1 MNGEPLPDLSVII
14 VNWNTRELLLNCI
27 ESFFR
32 TVKGLSSEIFV
43 VDNGSSDGST
53 DSVRRAFPEI
63 EIIQNERNL
72 GFARA
77 NNEALRRSKGRYAL
91 LLNTDVV
98 LTDGA
103 VERLVAFMER
113 NPSVGVAGGQLFNVD
128 GSKQNSFDN
137 FPSLATEALNKGLL
151 RILFPRRYPS
161 KRVNYGAPIEVQS
174 VIGACMIVRS
184 QAIREVGLL
193 DEDYFFFLEE
203 TDWCYRMR
211 RRRWQVCHVPQAKI
225 IHLQG
230 RTADLVKDRA
240 KIEYYRSLYLFFK
253 KHRGIAESVLLRV
266 CLFSRLCVD
275 FLLTL
280 FSCLL
285 TVFTRERFKRRLGI
299 YGKLV
304 YWHLRLCPEGMGLE
318 EGRRGMETGGSPV
331 V

>member
-1 MNGEPLPDLSVII
+1 MREMNAQFRPDLSVII

-27 ESFFR
+27 ESFYR
-32 TVKGLSSEIFV
+32 TVKGLTSEIFV
-43 VDNGSSDGST
+43 VDNGSSDGSV
-53 DSVRRAFPEI
+53 DSVRRTFPEI
-63 EIIQNERNL
+63 ELIQNERNL

-77 NNEALRRSKGRYAL
+77 NNEALRRSRGRYAL
-91 LLNTDVV
+91 LLNTDVI

-103 VERLVAFMER
+103 VENLVEFMDR
-113 NPSVGVAGGQLFNVD
+113 NPTVGIAGGQLVNGD

-137 FPSLATEALNKGLL
+137 FPSITAEAFNKSLL

-161 KRVNYGAPIEVQS
+161 KRVNYSAPIGVQS

-184 QAIREVGLL
+184 RAIDDVGLL

-211 RRRWQVCHVPQAKI
+211 RGKWRVCHVPQAKV

-253 KHRGIAESVLLRV
+253 KHRGTVELIMLKVLLFIR
-266 CLFSRLCVD
+266 FCVD
-275 FLLTL
+275 FLLAFL
-280 FSCLL
+280 SCL
-285 TVFTRERFKRRLGI
+285 FTAFRKERPKRKLGI
-299 YGKLV
+299 YAQLI
-304 YWHLRLCPEGMGLE
+304 YWHLRLCAEGMGLRE
-318 EGRRGMETGGSPV
+318 R
-331 V
+331 

>member
-1 MNGEPLPDLSVII
+1 MREMNAQLRPDLTVII

-27 ESFFR
+27 ESFYR

-43 VDNGSSDGST
+43 VDNGSSDGSA

-63 EIIQNERNL
+63 EVIQNQWNM

-91 LLNTDVV
+91 LLNTDAI
-98 LTDGA
+98 LAHGA
-103 VERLVAFMER
+103 VETLVEFMDH
-113 NPSVGVAGGQLFNVD
+113 NPTVGIAGGQLINGD

-137 FPSLATEALNKGLL
+137 FPSLAAEALNKSLL

-161 KRVNYGAPIEVQS
+161 KRVNYSTPIEVQS

-184 QAIREVGLL
+184 QSIQEVGLL

-211 RRRWQVCHVPQAKI
+211 RRRWQVCHVPQAKV

-230 RTADLVKDRA
+230 RTADLVKERA
-240 KIEYYRSLYLFFK
+240 KIEYYRSLYLFFRK
-253 KHRGIAESVLLRV
+253 YRGTVELIMLKVVLFMRF
-266 CLFSRLCVD
+266 CMD
-275 FLLTL
+275 FLLAFL
-280 FSCLL
+280 SCL
-285 TVFTRERFKRRLGI
+285 FTAFRKERPKRKLGI
-299 YGKLV
+299 YAQLI
-304 YWHLRLCPEGMGLE
+304 YWHLRLCPEGMGLG
-318 EGRRGMETGGSPV
+318 EG
-331 V
+331 

>member
-1 MNGEPLPDLSVII
+1 MNAELRPDLSVII
-14 VNWNTRELLLNCI
+14 VNWNTKELLLNCI
-27 ESFFR
+27 GSLYR
-32 TVKGLSSEIFV
+32 TVKGLSFEIFV
-43 VDNGSSDGST
+43 VDNGSSDGSP
-53 DSVRRAFPEI
+53 DSVRRKFPEI
-63 EIIQNERNL
+63 VLIENQRNL

-103 VERLVAFMER
+103 VERLAAFMER

-137 FPSLATEALNKGLL
+137 FPSLTAEALNKSLL

-161 KRVNYGAPIEVQS
+161 KRVNYSTPMEVQS

-184 QAIREVGLL
+184 QSIQEVGLL

-211 RRRWQVCHVPQAKI
+211 RRRWQVCHVPQAKV

-253 KHRGIAESVLLRV
+253 KHRGTAELIVLKG
-266 CLFSRLCVD
+266 CLFMRFCVD
-275 FLLTL
+275 FLLAFL
-280 FSCLL
+280 SCLI
-285 TVFTRERFKRRLGI
+285 TAFRKERLKRKLGI
-299 YGKLV
+299 YARLV
-304 YWHLRLCPEGMGLE
+304 YWHLRLCPEGMGL
-318 EGRRGMETGGSPV
+318 GGG
-331 V
+331 